1 MLLRCR
7 SLRSPFFIIAFT
19 CSAYLWRTF
28 RLQLVA
34 LSGQQHH
41 PPSLFWSNAPP
52 PTPDD
57 RTELP
62 GSSDGN
68 FSACLLVMDDN
79 HFLIEWLAY
88 HSFVMPLG
96 HVILAVDPRSR
107 SRPDEVVKRWES
119 HMTIQVWDDHDY
131 MSESERLMHERY
143 VKQHFGPEIFAQ
155 PDLITHRAR
164 QRLFYYKCMQSM
176 KEQRR
181 GWVLLTDTDE
191 YLHINYPTVRSLNL
205 TSIAPAVSMH
215 NSVGAFLREELQRP
229 GNNLTSPC
237 VQIPRLRYGAKEST
251 SRQVQRQVPGE
262 FNGSHF
268 LTLRWR
274 HHAAPDNRFHNRISK
289 TLIDLHRVKSQQ
301 LRPVTSVHRPIRE
314 LCGHRRLYILPKD
327 QVLLINHYL
336 GSKEQYQLRNDSR
349 VGKERSDEVRS
360 QSVGE
365 KEDERGISAYS

>member
-7 SLRSPFFIIAFT
+7 SLRSPFVIIAFT

-28 RLQLVA
+28 RLQLAA
-34 LSGQQHH
+34 LNGLQNPQ
-41 PPSLFWSNAPP
+41 PSFLSSSHEPP
-52 PTPDD
+52 PRADD
-57 RTELP
+57 RADQLD
-62 GSSDGN
+62 SSDGS
-68 FSACLLVMDDN
+68 FSACLLIMDDN

-96 HVILAVDPRSR
+96 HVIVAVDPRSQ
-107 SRPDEVVKRWES
+107 SRPEEVVRRWKS

-131 MSESERLMHERY
+131 MSDTERSMHERY

-164 QRLFYYKCMQSM
+164 QRLFYYKCMQHL
-176 KEQRR
+176 KERGR

-191 YLHINYPTVRSLNL
+191 YLHVNYPTVRALNL
-205 TSIAPAVSMH
+205 TSTAPAMSTPE
-215 NSVGAFLREELQRP
+215 SVGTFLREELKRP

-251 SRQVQRQVPGE
+251 SRQVQRHVPEG
-262 FNGSHF
+262 FNGTHF

-274 HHAAPDNRFHNRISK
+274 HRAGPDNRLHNKISK
-289 TLIDLHRVKSQQ
+289 TLIDLRRVQSQQ
-301 LRPVTSVHRPIRE
+301 LQPVTSVHRPIRE

-336 GSKEQYQLRNDSR
+336 GSKEQYQFRNDSR
-349 VGKERSDEVRS
+349 VGKERSDEVRP
-360 QSVGE
+360 
-365 KEDERGISAYS
+365 DEER

>member
-1 MLLRCR
+1 MLHRCR

-28 RLQLVA
+28 RLQLAA
-34 LSGQQHH
+34 LNGQQRP
-41 PPSLFWSNAPP
+41 PPSFLWSSHEPP
-52 PTPDD
+52 PRADD
-57 RTELP
+57 RADKLD
-62 GSSDGN
+62 SSDGS
-68 FSACLLVMDDN
+68 FSACLLIMDDN

-96 HVILAVDPRSR
+96 HVIVAVDPRSQ
-107 SRPDEVVKRWES
+107 SRPEEVVKRWKS

-131 MSESERLMHERY
+131 MSDTERSMHERY

-164 QRLFYYKCMQSM
+164 QRLFYYKCMQSL
-176 KEQRR
+176 KERGR

-191 YLHINYPTVRSLNL
+191 YLHVNYPTVRALNL
-205 TSIAPAVSMH
+205 TSMAPAMSAPE
-215 NSVGAFLREELQRP
+215 SVGTFLREELKRP

-251 SRQVQRQVPGE
+251 SRQVQRHVPEG
-262 FNGSHF
+262 FNGTHF

-274 HHAAPDNRFHNRISK
+274 HRAGPDNRLHNKISK
-289 TLIDLHRVKSQQ
+289 TLIDLRRVQSQQ
-301 LRPVTSVHRPIRE
+301 LQPVTSVHRPIRE

-336 GSKEQYQLRNDSR
+336 GSKEQYQFRNDSR
-349 VGKERSDEVRS
+349 VGKERSDKVRP
-360 QSVGE
+360 
-365 KEDERGISAYS
+365 DEER